1 MSAYDLVVIGS
12 GPAGQR
18 AAIAAAKL
26 GRKVAVVERHP
37 DVGGGCIHRGTIP
50 SKTLREVVAYLS
62 GIRQRHIY
70 GVAHR
75 VKERITIADLTF
87 RTQRVIEN
95 EVNVVRDQL
104 LRNYVEIVPGTGRF
118 GSDPR
123 HVVVTGEDV
132 TRTLTADRV
141 LIATG
146 TRPGRPPGI
155 EFDDRR
161 IVDSDG
167 LLQLDE
173 IPRTLTIVGAGI
185 VGVEYAT
192 IFRAIGVRVTVVDGR
207 ERPLDFLDHEIEDA
221 LYYLMREEG
230 ITLRFGERVA
240 AVRSAPDGRVDVEL
254 ASGKA
259 FATEAL
265 MFSAGRQGNSDDLNL
280 AGIGVEPDARGRIPV
295 DGAYRTPIDH
305 VYAAGDVI
313 GFPSLAS
320 TSMEQGRIAALRA
333 LGVPGSGLSA
343 RLPIG
348 LYTIPEIAMVGPTEQ
363 ELTRQGVA
371 YEAGVSR
378 FRELSRV
385 QISGGRG
392 GLLKILFNRE
402 TGQLLAVHVLG
413 QSATELVHIG
423 QALIDHGGTVGYLR
437 DAVFNYPTLA
447 EAYKVAALDGLNRL

>member
-146 TRPGRPPGI
+146 TRPGDPPASSSTTGSLAPLVNRGRRGARRPGGRRGACTARSRSEGPRVSRRRRDGPRRRPGS
-155 EFDDRR
+155 DRR
-161 IVDSDG
+161 
-167 LLQLDE
+167 
-173 IPRTLTIVGAGI
+173 
-185 VGVEYAT
+185 
-192 IFRAIGVRVTVVDGR
+192 RAPWT
-207 ERPLDFLDHEIEDA
+207 A
-221 LYYLMREEG
+221 
-230 ITLRFGERVA
+230 
-240 AVRSAPDGRVDVEL
+240 
-254 ASGKA
+254 
-259 FATEAL
+259 
-265 MFSAGRQGNSDDLNL
+265 
-280 AGIGVEPDARGRIPV
+280 
-295 DGAYRTPIDH
+295 
-305 VYAAGDVI
+305 
-313 GFPSLAS
+313 
-320 TSMEQGRIAALRA
+320 
-333 LGVPGSGLSA
+333 
-343 RLPIG
+343 
-348 LYTIPEIAMVGPTEQ
+348 
-363 ELTRQGVA
+363 
-371 YEAGVSR
+371 
-378 FRELSRV
+378 
-385 QISGGRG
+385 GGR
-392 GLLKILFNRE
+392 
-402 TGQLLAVHVLG
+402 
-413 QSATELVHIG
+413 
-423 QALIDHGGTVGYLR
+423 
-437 DAVFNYPTLA
+437 
-447 EAYKVAALDGLNRL
+447 

>member
-26 GRKVAVVERHP
+26 GRKVAVGERHP

-95 EVNVVRDQL
+95 KVNVVRDQL

-155 EFDDRR
+155 EFDDR
-161 IVDSDG
+161 
-167 LLQLDE
+167 
-173 IPRTLTIVGAGI
+173 LTG
-185 VGVEYAT
+185 
-192 IFRAIGVRVTVVDGR
+192 
-207 ERPLDFLDHEIEDA
+207 
-221 LYYLMREEG
+221 
-230 ITLRFGERVA
+230 
-240 AVRSAPDGRVDVEL
+240 
-254 ASGKA
+254 ASGQPRA
-259 FATEAL
+259 ARAAPPWRATRRL
-265 MFSAGRQGNSDDLNL
+265 YSTL
-280 AGIGVEPDARGRIPV
+280 PV
-295 DGAYRTPIDH
+295 RRASCVP
-305 VYAAGDVI
+305 
-313 GFPSLAS
+313 AS
-320 TSMEQGRIAALRA
+320 TRRPSSKTRI
-333 LGVPGSGLSA
+333 
-343 RLPIG
+343 
-348 LYTIPEIAMVGPTEQ
+348 
-363 ELTRQGVA
+363 
-371 YEAGVSR
+371 
-378 FRELSRV
+378 
-385 QISGGRG
+385 
-392 GLLKILFNRE
+392 
-402 TGQLLAVHVLG
+402 
-413 QSATELVHIG
+413 
-423 QALIDHGGTVGYLR
+423 
-437 DAVFNYPTLA
+437 
-447 EAYKVAALDGLNRL
+447 